1 MIFVIKGDRKGNKR
15 MFQNG
20 AAFFVHNYLSPQ
32 VIFTNL
38 ATESNFHELITV
50 GNHGTAKWSV
60 REAEQPSPKVIMEFL
75 IFCLHFVRSTSESW
89 TS

>member
-38 ATESNFHELITV
+38 ATESNFHEL
-50 GNHGTAKWSV
+50 S
-60 REAEQPSPKVIMEFL
+60 EAISPKVI
-75 IFCLHFVRSTSESW
+75 STNH
-89 TS
+89 